1 MIDPVCSLLN
11 LLLSVER
18 HWWTNVAEPNA
29 ELLISKN
36 DYDARIDEL
45 KAAGSAILWN
55 LSNNMRTHHW
65 SAVMHIGA
73 TAFQDFG
80 NRKLLTLTD
89 HIKYTIDRELYI
101 PIYDYATG
109 MPSDNHINKLVLT
122 GPIKWQEIITEPNGF
137 KTSLFVATVKYA
149 QTGYL

>member
-73 TAFQDFG
+73 TAFPGKQMPRQCLAEWSRRSKRVLILPLPRR
-80 NRKLLTLTD
+80 RK
-89 HIKYTIDRELYI
+89 E
-101 PIYDYATG
+101 
-109 MPSDNHINKLVLT
+109 N
-122 GPIKWQEIITEPNGF
+122 
-137 KTSLFVATVKYA
+137 
-149 QTGYL
+149 